1 MNIARR
7 NVFMAHLVPPLLGAL
22 ALLVFPGCYAGALI
36 ESYKRGSTKTVSAEY
51 TRLEGKSYAVVV
63 AADRAI
69 QADHPLLTDHIT
81 SRVTERLA
89 VNTNIPVAGGFVP
102 APMVLK
108 YMYNTPGWSTASRT
122 ELANVLGGPGQR
134 VDRIIYIDLY
144 EYRLADPGNQYEW
157 DGVAAGT
164 VSVFEID
171 STLPE
176 EPAFERTI
184 QVRFPGK
191 KGIGPEQMDR
201 VSVTSALAL
210 RFIDRASWLFYQ
222 HEEPYYP
229 EY

>member
-1 MNIARR
+1 MKTARR
-7 NVFMAHLVPPLLGAL
+7 QGIVTRVALVALGAAAWASL
-22 ALLVFPGCYAGALI
+22 SGCYAGALI
-36 ESYKRGSTKTVSAEY
+36 ESYKRSSTKTVSAEY
-51 TRLEGKSYAVVV
+51 TRLEGKSFAVVV

-81 SRVTERLA
+81 SRVTERLSA
-89 VNTNIPVAGGFVP
+89 GTNVPVAGGFVP

-108 YMYNTPGWSTASRT
+108 YMYNTPGWSTASRV
-122 ELANVLGGPGQR
+122 ELAKALGGEGQT
-134 VDRIIYIDLY
+134 VERIIYIDLY
-144 EYRLADPGNQYEW
+144 EYRLADPGNKYEW

-164 VSVFEID
+164 VSVYEID

-210 RFIDRASWLFYQ
+210 RFVDRASWLFYS